1 MVHPDLVEDGG
12 GGDQLGAV
20 VRGQLQPQRP
30 RGRGHRHAPRVGP
43 AGDQREERQQGGD
56 GTHPPSLTPPGPRSA
71 RSDDVLRGP
80 VRFVR
85 PAWWPAVDVAALV
98 ASWCVVVL
106 ARSALGDLLGPLEVG
121 RAWPVGLLLVGC
133 WAASLAAVGAWR
145 REAPSGVLLR
155 AALVATALDV
165 VVSWL
170 LRWPVNRSLPIGMA
184 VVAVLGLTALRALRP
199 RARRRVVVVGPD
211 RARVEGLLVASG
223 ATVVP
228 RGGEGADELW
238 VAGQVSSE
246 ELLELAEE
254 ADRRGL
260 PLTLDATHTGPR
272 TARAE
277 LRQLGDWTG
286 VTFRPATET
295 EPARIAKRV
304 LDLLGAVALLA
315 LSAPVL
321 AVIAALIRWQDGGPI
336 LFVQER
342 VGRYGRPFRMLKL
355 RTMVPDAERRLPEV
369 LAHNEIAGPAFKMRG
384 DPRVTPVG
392 RWLRRFSLDELP
404 QLVNVLQGHMSL
416 VGPRPPLPV
425 EVAGWE
431 RWQWRRLSV
440 RPGMTGLWQVSGR
453 ADLPWDVW
461 IRLDLDYV
469 DRWSLWLDL
478 ALLARTIPVVLAG
491 TGAR

>member
-1 MVHPDLVEDGG
+1 M
-12 GGDQLGAV
+12 
-20 VRGQLQPQRP
+20 
-30 RGRGHRHAPRVGP
+30 
-43 AGDQREERQQGGD
+43 
-56 GTHPPSLTPPGPRSA
+56 
-71 RSDDVLRGP
+71 
-80 VRFVR
+80 RFVR
-85 PAWWPAVDVAALV
+85 PAWWPAADLAALV
-98 ASWCVVVL
+98 ASWCIVVG
-106 ARSALGDLLGPLEVG
+106 ARSAMGDLLGPLEVV
-121 RAWPVGLLLVGC
+121 RAWPLGLLLVAC
-133 WAASLAAVGAWR
+133 WTVSLGAVGAWR
-145 REAPSGVLLR
+145 PGASGGALLR
-155 AALVATALDV
+155 AALAATALDV
-165 VVSWL
+165 VLSWL

-184 VVAVLGLTALRALRP
+184 LVALLSLSLVRALRP

-211 RARVEGLLVASG
+211 RARVEALLLASG
-223 ATVVP
+223 SEVVP
-228 RGGEGADELW
+228 RRAEEADELW
-238 VAGQVSSE
+238 VAGQVASE

-295 EPARIAKRV
+295 DPARIAKRV
-304 LDLLGAVALLA
+304 LDLLGAVALL
-315 LSAPVL
+315 VL
-321 AVIAALIRWQDGGPI
+321 AGPAIAVIAVVIRWQDGGPV

-369 LAHNEIAGPAFKMRG
+369 LARNEIAGPAFKMRG

-416 VGPRPPLPV
+416 VGPRPPLPL

-453 ADLPWDVW
+453 ADLPWDQW